1 MVERKK
7 LKELR
12 IKNNLL
18 QKDVAEVIG
27 ITPSYYGMI
36 EQGVRTPTLPV
47 AKKIAEFFNSTI
59 EELFFEDV
67 NNIMLSDKRVINKKL
82 IRK

>member
-47 AKKIAEFFNSTI
+47 AKK
-59 EELFFEDV
+59 
-67 NNIMLSDKRVINKKL
+67 
-82 IRK
+82 